1 MPCYNYKKLF
11 LFGKFVF
18 FLGLG
23 QYKKLL
29 LVYLK
34 NSLGQFNQCSVSI
47 SMKLFSSV
55 LNQQSSWSIR
65 NVFHC
70 ALNQQSSQG
79 LRMFFIFTLGQQ
91 SPQNVGIFFFWK
103 NVRNFFRAVFCLF
116 VFWAQGWKVCQ
127 VASVFTTTLHIRLN
141 DLF

>member
-11 LFGKFVF
+11 LFGKFGF

-79 LRMFFIFTLGQQ
+79 LGMFFIFTLGQQ
-91 SPQNVGIFFFWK
+91 SPQNVGIFFFLEK
-103 NVRNFFRAVFCLF
+103 CKKFFQGGFLF
-116 VFWAQGWKVCQ
+116 VCFLGSGLESVLGRFRIHYYFTHQ
-127 VASVFTTTLHIRLN
+127 VK
-141 DLF
+141 